1 MPESVDELTTV
12 RIDCE
17 DCPVAPGLRF
27 DRLDLQ
33 GSVTLREADAAA
45 SVWREEAAAD
55 ATEITASLS
64 DVRVRL
70 LRPRVVEL
78 RLPAGVPPE
87 PGVYEIVAEVGHD
100 GGETAQ
106 WPPTP
111 RRVTFEE

>member
-1 MPESVDELTTV
+1 
-12 RIDCE
+12 
-17 DCPVAPGLRF
+17 
-27 DRLDLQ
+27 
-33 GSVTLREADAAA
+33 
-45 SVWREEAAAD
+45 
-55 ATEITASLS
+55 
-64 DVRVRL
+64 
-70 LRPRVVEL
+70 VEL

>member
-1 MPESVDELTTV
+1 MPEPVDELTTL

-45 SVWREEAAAD
+45 SVWREESGD
-55 ATEITASLS
+55 ATEISVSLS